1 MISVGSI
8 GIGSKFAVDFIISG
22 LTDVYSGIRN
32 IS

>member
-1 MISVGSI
+1 MISVGTI
-8 GIGSKFAVDFIISG
+8 GIGSKFAVDFVISG